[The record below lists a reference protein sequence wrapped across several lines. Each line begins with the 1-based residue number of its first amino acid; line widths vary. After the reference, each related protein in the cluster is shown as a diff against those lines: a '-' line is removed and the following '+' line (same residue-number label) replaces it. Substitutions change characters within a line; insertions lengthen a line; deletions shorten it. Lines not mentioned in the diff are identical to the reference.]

1 VFKFEAVIFLIPKIK
16 EANNNHIKKMS
27 ENRDYQV
34 WLPILFSLFVVAGM
48 LIGYNLKG
56 ASTVVRVEG
65 GEKTVKRNA
74 YGAGRVEEVLRYVES
89 RYVEEVD
96 REELI
101 EKAIDRF
108 LEELDPHSN
117 YISADELQNVNE
129 SLEGNFV
136 GIGVEFDIIKDTILV
151 LSVISKGPSEKLGI
165 MAGDRIVQIEDS
177 IVAGTGMETADVM
190 ELLRGEE
197 GTDVTIGIKRG
208 AKKDLLPFTITRR
221 SIPIKSVDVSLMLD
235 SKTGY
240 IKINRFSDT
249 TYDEFME
256 GLDEL
261 NEQGMEDLVLDLRQ
275 NPGGYL
281 QQATRILNQI
291 IQKRNEMLVYTE
303 GEHSLR
309 KEYTTKGAVKYDLG
323 DVAIL
328 VDEGSASASEIM
340 AGALQDTDRGI
351 VVGRRSFG
359 KGLVQEQ
366 YDLSDGSALRL
377 TIARYYTKSGRLI
390 QKSYGDGTDYDGDSN
405 NRFEN
410 GELDAA
416 ENIKLKDSTEYFT
429 SNGRVVYGGGGII
442 PDVFVPI
449 NQIYKND
456 DYLVASSHIVEFVYA
471 LLDKKRA
478 TYTEI
483 KLDDFVNNFELDDAS
498 YNDFI
503 DFCQKEDAGINRDS
517 LKDITPELKQRIKS
531 RIARNIYGLKGYYRV
546 RNESDP
552 MILETLEILDDSP
565 KYLGEE

>member
-1 VFKFEAVIFLIPKIK
+1 
-16 EANNNHIKKMS
+16 MS
-27 ENRDYQV
+27 ENRGYQV

-65 GEKTVKRNA
+65 GHAAEERNV

-117 YISADELQNVNE
+117 YISSDQLQTVNE

-136 GIGVEFDIIKDTILV
+136 GIGVEFDILKDTILV
-151 LSVISKGPSEKLGI
+151 LSVISEGPSEKLGI
-165 MAGDRIVQIEDS
+165 MAGDRIVEIEDS
-177 IVAGTGMETADVM
+177 IVAGTKMDTDDVM
-190 ELLRGEE
+190 DMLRGEE
-197 GTDVTIGIKRG
+197 GTDVNIGIKRG
-208 AKKDLLPFTITRR
+208 AKEALIPFKITRG
-221 SIPIKSVDVSLMLD
+221 SIPIRSVDVSLMLNN
-235 SKTGY
+235 KTGY

-261 NEQGMEDLVLDLRQ
+261 EAQGMEDLVLDLRQ

-291 IQKRNEMLVYTE
+291 IRKRNEMLVYTE
-303 GEHSLR
+303 GEHSPR
-309 KEYTTKGAVKYDLG
+309 KEYTTKGAVKYDLD

-405 NRFEN
+405 ERFES
-410 GELDAA
+410 GELDNA

-429 SNGRVVYGGGGII
+429 NNGRIVYGGGGII
-442 PDVFVPI
+442 PDVFVPMD
-449 NQIYKND
+449 QVYKND
-456 DYLVASSHIVEFVYA
+456 DYIIASSYITEFVYS
-471 LLDKKRA
+471 LLDKNRA
-478 TYTEI
+478 MYTEI
-483 KLDDFVNNFELDDAS
+483 ELDDFVNNFELDDVS
-498 YNDFI
+498 FDNFL
-503 DFCQKEDAGINRDS
+503 DFCKKQDAAINRDS
-517 LKDITPELKQRIKS
+517 IKVVSKEIKQRIKS
-531 RIARNIYGLKGYYRV
+531 RIARNIYGLKGYYKV

-552 MILETLEILDDSP
+552 MIIETLEILDDSP

>member
-1 VFKFEAVIFLIPKIK
+1 
-16 EANNNHIKKMS
+16 MS
-27 ENRDYQV
+27 ENRGYQV

-56 ASTVVRVEG
+56 NSTVVRVEG
-65 GEKTVKRNA
+65 GEESLERNT

-101 EKAIDRF
+101 ERAIDRF

-117 YISADELQNVNE
+117 YITVDQLQTVNE

-136 GIGVEFDIIKDTILV
+136 GIGVEFDILKDTILV
-151 LSVISKGPSEKLGI
+151 LSVISEGPSEKLGI
-165 MAGDRIVQIEDS
+165 MAGDRIVEIEDS
-177 IVAGTGMETADVM
+177 IVAGTGMETDDVM
-190 ELLRGEE
+190 DMLRGEE
-197 GTDVTIGIKRG
+197 GTEVNIGIKRG
-208 AKKDLLPFTITRR
+208 AKEELIPFTITRG
-221 SIPIKSVDVSLMLD
+221 SIPIKSVDVSLMLND
-235 SKTGY
+235 KTGY

-256 GLDEL
+256 GMDEL
-261 NEQGMEDLVLDLRQ
+261 EEKGMEDLVIDLRQ

-291 IQKRNEMLVYTE
+291 IKKRNEMLVYTE
-303 GEHSLR
+303 GEHSPR
-309 KEYTTKGAVKYDLG
+309 KEYTTKGAVKYDLD

-405 NRFEN
+405 DRFEN
-410 GELDAA
+410 GELDNP
-416 ENIKLKDSTEYFT
+416 ENIRLKDSTEYFT
-429 SNGRVVYGGGGII
+429 NNGRVVYGGGGII
-442 PDVFVPI
+442 PDVFVPME
-449 NQIYKND
+449 QLYKND
-456 DYLVASSHIVEFVYA
+456 EYIVASSHITEFVYS

-478 TYTEI
+478 TYTEME
-483 KLDDFVNNFELDDAS
+483 LDDFVNNFELDDSS
-498 YNDFI
+498 YNDFM
-503 DFCQKEDAGINRDS
+503 DFCQKQDGNINRDS
-517 LKDITPELKQRIKS
+517 LKVIATELKQRIKS
-531 RIARNIYGLKGYYRV
+531 RIARNIYGLDGFYKV

-565 KYLGEE
+565 KYLGKE